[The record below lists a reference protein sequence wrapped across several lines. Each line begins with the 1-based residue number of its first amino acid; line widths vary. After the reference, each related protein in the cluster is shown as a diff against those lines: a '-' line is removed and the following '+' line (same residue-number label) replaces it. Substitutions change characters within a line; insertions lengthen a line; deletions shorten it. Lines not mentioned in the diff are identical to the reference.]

1 MMWVKLTLPPR
12 LRDRWLLRI
21 LRLTSSSRAGTTRKL
36 VAVGTARLASML
48 ATIRAAAPRIGW
60 LATAGTAAA
69 GLAGAAAGLAAAA
82 AGLAGAAAGSAVS
95 AGAAPAVVAVA
106 ATSPG
111 GACTGGASGPA
122 GANVDA

>member
-60 LATAGTAAA
+60 PATAGTAAA
-69 GLAGAAAGLAAAA
+69 GLAGAAAGGFARA
-82 AGLAGAAAGSAVS
+82 AGLAGAAAGLAACAAGSAVS
-95 AGAAPAVVAVA
+95 AGA
-106 ATSPG
+106 
-111 GACTGGASGPA
+111 
-122 GANVDA
+122 

>member
-60 LATAGTAAA
+60 PATAGTAAA
-69 GLAGAAAGLAAAA
+69 GLAGAAAGLAGAA
-82 AGLAGAAAGSAVS
+82 AGLACAAGSAVS

-111 GACTGGASGPA
+111 GACT
-122 GANVDA
+122 